1 MSDPQE
7 IRRILVAID
16 ASPQSLAA
24 LEAAA
29 ELAASLGAEL
39 AGLYVEDINL
49 IRLAALPAVMEVGG
63 TSARSRRL
71 DERRMASQL
80 RGQAAR
86 AAQAMALAAGRTQVR
101 WSFTV
106 ARGSIE
112 TVLLQAAAEA
122 DLFILGRAGWS
133 GKRRLGSTARA
144 VVAAGPKR
152 TLVIER
158 GERLLPTL
166 MIVYDGSDRSQ
177 RALDTAICIGGYL
190 AVGIVAGD
198 EAEAKELQSEVAA
211 KLNLMG
217 LEARYRWLVRADAK
231 ELADMVRT
239 QEECI
244 VILPGE
250 SPLLGGKSLAEAL
263 DEFECPVLL
272 VQ

>member
-1 MSDPQE
+1 VGQE

-29 ELAASLGAEL
+29 ELAAGLGAEL
-39 AGLYVEDINL
+39 VGVYVEDINL
-49 IRLAALPAVMEVGG
+49 IRLAALPVVLEIGG
-63 TSARSRRL
+63 ASARSRRL
-71 DERRMASQL
+71 DGGRMDRQL
-80 RGQAAR
+80 RSQAAR
-86 AAQAMALAAGRTQVR
+86 AAQAMAVAANRAHVR

-112 TVLLQAAAEA
+112 TELLQAAREA

-133 GKRRLGSTARA
+133 GKRRLGSTARKMISE
-144 VVAAGPKR
+144 GTNR
-152 TLVIER
+152 TMIIER

-166 MIVYDGSDRSQ
+166 MTVYDGSDQSQ
-177 RALDTAICIGGYL
+177 RALDTAISLGEYL
-190 AVGIVAGD
+190 AVGIVAED
-198 EAEAKELQSEVAA
+198 EDQARALQSEVAA
-211 KLNLMG
+211 KLDLRG
-217 LEARYRWLVRADAK
+217 LKARYRWLVRADTS
-231 ELADMVRT
+231 ELANMVRT

-250 SPLLGGKSLAEAL
+250 SPLLEGKSLPEAL